1 MNITRAWRV
10 MRKELQMGPRSP
22 VFIYALVAP
31 FVITFLLSAV
41 FGSLLDP
48 EAKLGIVDLGDSQL
62 TVVASEL
69 DGISLTRPADAD
81 ALRSLVESH
90 DLDAG
95 LVLPADFDDRLRAGE
110 QPELEF
116 YVAGESLA
124 STRIIIGI
132 TALDLIRDVAGED
145 PPVDVVVTILGDEDF
160 VPIGDRLLP
169 MMLYF
174 AAVLA
179 GVFLPAASLI
189 DEREKRTLDAV
200 LVTPTRMSEVLV
212 AKGAIGFLLAVVL
225 SVITL
230 ALNQAFGTRPLELIL
245 FLVVG
250 SVMMVEFGLILGC
263 WAKDAN
269 TMFTAIKG
277 AGIIVFLPA
286 IFTIWPDLPQWIPWI
301 SPTYYFLTPT
311 YEIAV
316 EGAALGD
323 LWLELVIGIAL
334 CVLLLPVVA
343 RFGRRAELELATT
356 VV

>member
-1 MNITRAWRV
+1 
-10 MRKELQMGPRSP
+10 MGPRSP

-48 EAKLGIVDLGDSQL
+48 EAKLGIVDLGDSEL
-62 TVVASEL
+62 TVAAGDL
-69 DGISLTRPADAD
+69 DGIALSRPADAD
-81 ALRSLVESH
+81 GLRSLVESH

-95 LVLPADFDDRLRAGE
+95 LVLPADFDARLRAGE

-116 YVAGESLA
+116 YIAGESLA
-124 STRIIIGI
+124 STRIILGI
-132 TALDLIRDVAGED
+132 TAVDLIRDVSGDD
-145 PPVDVVVTILGDEDF
+145 PPVEVVMTLLGDEDF

-200 LVTPTRMSEVLV
+200 LVTPTRMSEVLF
-212 AKGAIGFLLAVVL
+212 AKGALGFMLAVVL

-230 ALNQAFGTRPLELIL
+230 ALNQALGTRPLALLL
-245 FLVVG
+245 FLIVG

-286 IFTIWPDLPQWIPWI
+286 IFTIWPDLPQWIPLF

-316 EGAALGD
+316 EGAAFGD
-323 LWLELVIGIAL
+323 LWIEFLVAVVL